1 MATERALKAIEK
13 TDNLRKGVDAE
24 RESGVALKARVDMLT
39 RCLEDAKTIRL
50 AMAELYVG
58 AREQFGGSTSSLSS
72 DPLAFSIFS
81 WMKANFLKLLDFVGG
96 AIDFRALASATNLSK
111 MLRQDGCL
119 HVKGVKEKDLEG
131 SAELRVTSCDVRR
144 SVRNF
149 MKSFWVK
156 FGQAEARSMAE
167 AWRAAVCYFFSP
179 PFFVACYSFPRL
191 YVLCLSCL

>member
-1 MATERALKAIEK
+1 
-13 TDNLRKGVDAE
+13 
-24 RESGVALKARVDMLT
+24 
-39 RCLEDAKTIRL
+39 
-50 AMAELYVG
+50 
-58 AREQFGGSTSSLSS
+58 
-72 DPLAFSIFS
+72 
-81 WMKANFLKLLDFVGG
+81 MKANFLKLPDFVGG
-96 AIDFRALASATNLSK
+96 AIDFGELASATNLSK

-119 HVKGVKEKDLEG
+119 HIKGVKEKDLEG
-131 SAELRVTSCDVRR
+131 PTELGVTSRDVRR